1 MKFKKIKNCRCCDHS
16 ELTEYFNFG
25 RMFLSTAFPKKKKNN
40 LKKIPTQLIICPKC
54 KLVQLKHNY
63 ELNKLYNRDY
73 GYKSGINDSMREH
86 LKSVTTEA
94 KKFVKI
100 DKKDI
105 VVDIASNDAT
115 LLKNYNNNVLKVGI
129 DPVIKKY
136 RSSYKGIKRIEN
148 FFSSEI
154 FRKKF
159 KKKKA
164 KIITSIAVFY
174 DVPNPYKFVS
184 DISKILDNDGIWI
197 LEQSYFPFLVKNN
210 AYDSICHE
218 HLTYFTLKQI
228 NFLLAKHNL
237 EVFNA
242 SSNSMNG
249 GSIRIFIKFKKNKK
263 IKIMKH
269 HLKFFYN
276 LENKFYKNFYK
287 ILKKFKVEIKKNKKQ
302 LVDFIKK
309 KISMRKKIHLYGA
322 STKGNII
329 LQYCKINNDQIEF
342 AADRNPS
349 KVNCYTPGSNIKVI
363 SEKISRSLNPDYY
376 LVMPWHFKKEIIKRE
391 KKYMKKG
398 GKLIFPLPK
407 LKII

>member
-1 MKFKKIKNCRCCDHS
+1 M
-16 ELTEYFNFG
+16 TT
-25 RMFLSTAFPKKKKNN
+25 LSLPNTLILAECFYQLLFQKKKKNN

-159 KKKKA
+159 KKKNA

-184 DISKILDNDGIWI
+184 DISKILDDDGIWI

-309 KISMRKKIHLYGA
+309 KF
-322 STKGNII
+322 
-329 LQYCKINNDQIEF
+329 Q
-342 AADRNPS
+342 
-349 KVNCYTPGSNIKVI
+349 
-363 SEKISRSLNPDYY
+363 
-376 LVMPWHFKKEIIKRE
+376 
-391 KKYMKKG
+391 
-398 GKLIFPLPK
+398 
-407 LKII
+407 